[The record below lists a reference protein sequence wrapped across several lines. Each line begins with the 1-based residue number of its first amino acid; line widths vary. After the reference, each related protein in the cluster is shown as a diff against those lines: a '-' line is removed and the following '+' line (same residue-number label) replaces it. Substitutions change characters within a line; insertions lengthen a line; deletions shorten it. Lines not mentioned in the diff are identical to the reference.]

1 MTCKI
6 VPDMTYNVSSGTLSL
21 YTTYLITPLRRA
33 GKARVLKGSMHCSAG
48 HSRATLSAVE
58 MRCKNLSF

>member
-1 MTCKI
+1 
-6 VPDMTYNVSSGTLSL
+6 MTYNVSSGTLSL